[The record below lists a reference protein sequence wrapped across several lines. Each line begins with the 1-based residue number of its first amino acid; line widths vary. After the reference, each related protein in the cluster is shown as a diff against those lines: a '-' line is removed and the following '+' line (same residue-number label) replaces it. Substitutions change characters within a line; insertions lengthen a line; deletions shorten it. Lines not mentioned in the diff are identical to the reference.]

1 MGEVFKELL
10 NLFLGDEPRFQKIV
24 KFILALG
31 IIITLVVILE
41 SAMGLITIGRLEREV
56 NLLKELNTLTETG
69 LGSQNQ
75 LEDIFNK
82 AVSNLEQYNPDL
94 GYAVSNMLQA
104 NNQVRI
110 EEVLPGALIW
120 ILIAVFSL
128 TTTERKLS
136 DLKLSDLMVAVFFA
150 IVGLG
155 IGYIVSLIVETP
167 NTILNIILSLCVG
180 NIPLILIGMFFASR
194 SQKQSQSK
202 SDQPEDS
209 NELENPKT

>member
-1 MGEVFKELL
+1 MGEIFSLIRD
-10 NLFLGDEPRFQKIV
+10 LFSGDEPRFQKIV

-82 AVSNLEQYNPDL
+82 SVSNLEQYNPDL
-94 GYAVSNMLQA
+94 GYAVSNMLPKD
-104 NNQVRI
+104 NQQKIV
-110 EEVLPGALIW
+110 EEIIPAASIW
-120 ILIAVFSL
+120 ILLAMFSL
-128 TTTERKLS
+128 RATEGSLPKLIVS
-136 DLKLSDLMVAVFFA
+136 STFA
-150 IVGLG
+150 MMGLG
-155 IGYIVSLIVETP
+155 IGSFVSRIVETP
-167 NTILNIILSLCVG
+167 YFFESVILSFCAG
-180 NIPLILIGMFFASR
+180 NIPLILIISLIYKPNP
-194 SQKQSQSK
+194 QKQSQSK

>member
-10 NLFLGDEPRFQKIV
+10 NLFRGDEPRFQKIV
-24 KFILALG
+24 KFISALG
-31 IIITLVVILE
+31 IIIILVIILE

-56 NLLKELNTLTETG
+56 NLLKELNTLAETG

-120 ILIAVFSL
+120 ILIAVLSL
-128 TTTERKLS
+128 TTTEGKLS
-136 DLKLSDLMVAVFFA
+136 KLMVAGFFA

-167 NTILNIILSLCVG
+167 NTILNIILSLCGGSSPV
-180 NIPLILIGMFFASR
+180 ILIISLMYKPNP
-194 SQKQSQSK
+194 QKQSQSK
-202 SDQPEDS
+202 SDQLEDS
-209 NELENPKT
+209 EN